1 MNSEKLS
8 EKLLIVGCGDLGH
21 RLAERAAELGYQA
34 TGIRRSPPDKAP
46 AYLNYV
52 AADTANLSQLEK
64 ALAPSFDVVV
74 VTMTPDER
82 SDEGYHKAYVQTC
95 ENLNMALQNQLQ
107 SPRLVI
113 FVSST
118 GVYTQN
124 DGSWVDETSA
134 TEPERFSGQRL
145 LEAERRIA
153 NCGFAHCIVRFSG
166 IYGPG
171 RNQLLNQVKEGRA
184 SLKAR
189 YSNRI
194 HSADCVGVLLHLM
207 ERQRRDQPIDNL
219 YVASDDEPAPMAD
232 VVNWLSMQLDV
243 NEARFDPDESNLGK
257 RCDNRRLKESGY
269 KFHYPDYRTGY
280 SAVLEQQPDK
290 ES

>member
-8 EKLLIVGCGDLGH
+8 EKLLIVGCGDLG
-21 RLAERAAELGYQA
+21 RGLAERAAELGYQT
-34 TGIRRSPPDKAP
+34 TGIRRTPPDESPP
-46 AYLNYV
+46 YLTYV
-52 AADTANLSQLEK
+52 SADALSLSQMEG
-64 ALAPSFDVVV
+64 AMAPSFDVVV
-74 VTMTPDER
+74 ITMTPDER
-82 SDEGYHKAYVQTC
+82 SDEGYRKAYVQTC

-118 GVYTQN
+118 GVYAQN

-134 TEPERFSGQRL
+134 TEPERFSGLRL
-145 LEAERRIA
+145 LEAEQRIA

-171 RNQLLNQVKEGRA
+171 RNQLLNQVKESRA

-194 HSADCVGVLLHLM
+194 HSEDCIGVLLHLM
-207 ERQRRDQPIDNL
+207 ERQRHDQPIDNL
-219 YVASDDEPAPMAD
+219 YVASDDEPAPMAE
-232 VVNWLSMQLDV
+232 VVNWLSMKLNV
-243 NEARFDPDESNLGK
+243 NEARFEPDESNLGK

-269 KFHYPDYRTGY
+269 KFRYPDYRTGY
-280 SAVLEQQPDK
+280 SAILEQQLGK

>member
-8 EKLLIVGCGDLGH
+8 EKLLILGCGDLGR
-21 RLAERAAELGYQA
+21 RLAERAAEVGYQT
-34 TGIRRSPPDKAP
+34 TGVRRSLPDESP
-46 AYLNYV
+46 AYLTYV
-52 AADTANLSQLEK
+52 GADTSSLSQLEK
-64 ALAPSFDVVV
+64 ALAPNFDVVV
-74 VTMTPDER
+74 ITMTPDER
-82 SDEGYHKAYVQTC
+82 SDEGYRKAYVQTC

-118 GVYTQN
+118 GVYGQN
-124 DGSWVDETSA
+124 DGSWVDETSE
-134 TEPERFSGQRL
+134 TKPERFSGRRL

-184 SLKAR
+184 SLKSR

-194 HSADCVGVLLHLM
+194 HSEDCVGVLLHLM
-207 ERQRRDQPIDNL
+207 ERQRREQPIDNL
-219 YVASDDEPAPMAD
+219 YVASDDEPAPMAE
-232 VVNWLSMQLDV
+232 VVNWLSMELEVDQ
-243 NEARFDPDESNLGK
+243 ARFEPDESNLGK
-257 RCDNRRLKESGY
+257 RCSNKRLKSSGY
-269 KFHYPDYRTGY
+269 EFRYPDYKAGY
-280 SAVLEQQPDK
+280 SSILENADGAR
-290 ES
+290 